1 MNSIF
6 HECCELEYLDLSD
19 FNTSKVS
26 DMGWMFNECHKL
38 KEIKGINNFDTCN
51 AINMTTMFQE
61 CYELEYLDLSNFNT
75 SNVEDMRFM
84 FNKCYKLKEIK
95 GINNFDLT
103 KVKHKEKIF
112 DGCNNLD
119 QLLLSKFNVTI
130 NNNNEKY
137 IFVIFNTNDLLIQH
151 LIPCYIS
158 DNFTTVEKK
167 LYDKYPKLKNKKIYY
182 TVDGNII
189 NKSET
194 LEKNNIQSC
203 TNIIINYY

>member
-38 KEIKGINNFDTCN
+38 KEIKGINNFDTSN
-51 AINMTTMFQE
+51 VINMTTMFQE

-75 SNVEDMRFM
+75 SNVEDMKFM
-84 FNKCYKLKEIK
+84 FNKCHKLKEIK

-103 KVKHKEKIF
+103 MVKHKEKIF

-119 QLLLSKFNVTI
+119 QLLLSKFNITI

-158 DNFTTVEKK
+158 DNFTTVEEK
-167 LYDKYPKLKNKKIYY
+167 LYDKYPELKNKQIYY
-182 TVDGNII
+182 TVNGNII

-203 TNIIINYY
+203 TNILINYY

>member
-1 MNSIF
+1 
-6 HECCELEYLDLSD
+6 
-19 FNTSKVS
+19 
-26 DMGWMFNECHKL
+26 
-38 KEIKGINNFDTCN
+38 
-51 AINMTTMFQE
+51 
-61 CYELEYLDLSNFNT
+61 
-75 SNVEDMRFM
+75 M

-112 DGCNNLD
+112 DGYNNLD
-119 QLLLSKFNVTI
+119 QLLLSKFNITI

-137 IFVIFNTNDLLIQH
+137 IFVIFNTNDFLIQH

-158 DNFTTVEKK
+158 DNFTTVEEK
-167 LYDKYPKLKNKKIYY
+167 LYDKYPKLKNKQIYY